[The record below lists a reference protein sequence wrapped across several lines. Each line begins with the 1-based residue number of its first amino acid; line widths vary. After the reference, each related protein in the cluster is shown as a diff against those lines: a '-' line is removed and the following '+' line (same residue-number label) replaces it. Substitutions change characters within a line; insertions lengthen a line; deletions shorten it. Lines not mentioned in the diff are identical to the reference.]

1 MEIATTGV
9 LASAAGAIRATVGAV
24 AGQWGDAPADGTTT
38 FGAVLTIDVD
48 ASVPGGVPLLQ
59 PGTTHRAVVQVGPD
73 RPGSEPRWL
82 NVKIPDA
89 YAPGQDQDF
98 LLASSGDG
106 APMHHAVLPSDPVA
120 PLYSSLWLYLA
131 GLSPLLFGVRPPVT
145 GPAVRFGPGDE
156 LNFMVSPPV
165 GRFRRV
171 AVLTLTEQIDR
182 PIRFSGRSSGGN
194 IRPLPPVN
202 FY

>member
-9 LASAAGAIRATVGAV
+9 LASATGAIRATVGAV
-24 AGQWGDAPADGTTT
+24 AGQWVDAPAGGTTT
-38 FGAVLTIDVD
+38 YSAVLTIDAD
-48 ASVPGGVPLLQ
+48 ASVPGGVPLLE
-59 PGTTHRAVVQVGPD
+59 PGTTRRAVVQVGPD
-73 RPGSEPRWL
+73 GPGSEPRWL

-89 YAPGQDQDF
+89 YASGADQDF

-131 GLSPLLFGVRPPVT
+131 GLQPLLFGVRPPVT
-145 GPAVRFGPGDE
+145 GPAVRFGAGDE
-156 LNFMVSPPV
+156 LSFMVSPPV

-171 AVLTLTEQIDR
+171 AALTLTEPLDG
-182 PIRFSGRSSGGN
+182 PVRFSGSNSGGN